1 MKLYCSSPF
10 KWGGAP
16 AGARGVRTPIKR
28 SIDCIEHPFDA
39 PQHVVVPETQHLESR
54 RSQKPVTTLV
64 VLQILRMLAAIEL
77 HHEHPIETGEVADV
91 ESHLMLPPELEACDL
106 AAA

>member
-1 MKLYCSSPF
+1 MDRVEHLF
-10 KWGGAP
+10 GA
-16 AGARGVRTPIKR
+16 TQ
-28 SIDCIEHPFDA
+28 D
-39 PQHVVVPETQHLESR
+39 VVVPETQHLESR
-54 RSQKPVTTLV
+54 RSQKLITTLV

-91 ESHLMLPPELEACDL
+91 KSHPMLSPELEACDL